1 MCAYVLKSIRAHVLK
16 YALTADWA
24 SQNFNNTM
32 TQDIWGHIGEDR
44 AIQTRARPTASLSA
58 PHRPIDHRKIRAP
71 RGCVHPPAQSQ

>member
-44 AIQTRARPTASLSA
+44 AIQTQARLNSA
-58 PHRPIDHRKIRAP
+58 
-71 RGCVHPPAQSQ
+71 